1 MLISRA
7 LSGKSPANDPASLA
21 PTLAAVLAE
30 GLAAPS
36 PEGQWPENK
45 LGMLALLWCL
55 YMHLPA
61 LLRWFISKL
70 FLRPKRDD
78 HGH

>member
-7 LSGKSPANDPASLA
+7 LSGKSPANYPASLA
-21 PTLAAVLAE
+21 PTLAE

-36 PEGQWPENK
+36 SQGQWPENK
-45 LGMLALLWCL
+45 LGMLALLWYL

-61 LLRWFISKL
+61 LVRWSISKL
-70 FLRPKRDD
+70 FLRPTRDD